1 MGKAEERA
9 LEKYPKKIEWVGNQ
23 WDGAPFDVNCKSRV
37 AYKQGYEQ
45 AEKDLLENK
54 HEKSWRLDEK
64 LWKDIKDI
72 EEASYQYVYDA
83 SNDWFYD
90 IPTWEDVQDAFKA
103 GAKWQKEHFWKSADG
118 EDLPEI
124 DREVVALLD
133 NGKVVFAHRPP
144 EYWDGKNIVTG
155 KVTRSYPKTYDKG
168 GWNQPDVKWWLDCLM
183 PKVIEL

>member
-1 MGKAEERA
+1 MSKVEERA
-9 LEKYPKKIEWVGNQ
+9 LKLIIPKQVDDIEELCR
-23 WDGAPFDVNCKSRV
+23 FFYIK
-37 AYKQGYEQ
+37 GYHQ

-103 GAKWQKEHFWKSADG
+103 GSEWKEN
-118 EDLPEI
+118 L
-124 DREVVALLD
+124 ALTEKD
-133 NGKVVFAHRPP
+133 IA
-144 EYWDGKNIVTG
+144 NIKDIIV
-155 KVTRSYPKTYDKG
+155 
-168 GWNQPDVKWWLDCLM
+168 DVQ
-183 PKVIEL
+183 